1 MIGVRENKITRVPL
15 MEAVAMTR
23 AVADAIGAKDFEKAM
38 SMRDPE
44 FYQGL
49 EGFFATS
56 TLFKEKQLPH
66 CRVCLSYPIK
76 LNLITYH
83 TENACCNYAVRPFV
97 LYITNAISF
106 YVAWAPQLAA

>member
-1 MIGVRENKITRVPL
+1 MIGVRENKIIRVPL

-23 AVADAIGAKDFEKAM
+23 AVADAIGAKDFAKAM

-44 FYQGL
+44 FYQSL

-66 CRVCLSYPIK
+66 YRVSLSYSIK
-76 LNLITYH
+76 LNLIS
-83 TENACCNYAVRPFV
+83 CCRECV
-97 LYITNAISF
+97 LQSCSTSLYTIPHKMWSHST
-106 YVAWAPQLAA
+106 